1 MVLNLIPS
9 ETFGDR
15 LRLERKRIGMSQEE
29 FGRACGVVRKS
40 QISYEAGTR
49 SPNADY
55 LLCAHRQGVDVTFLI
70 TGERR
75 GQTGAL
81 PTTPPPAPVRDP
93 AAPDDGGRPA
103 ESKGEAFRAVAAWR
117 AIAWLKSR
125 IADLKKGAV

>member
-9 ETFGDR
+9 EAFGDR

-55 LLCAHRQGVDVTFLI
+55 LQCAHRQGVDVTFLI

-75 GQTGAL
+75 GQTGAQ
-81 PTTPPPAPVRDP
+81 PTPPSAPVRDP
-93 AAPDDGGRPA
+93 AAPDDSGHPA

-125 IADLKKGAV
+125 ISDLKKGGA